1 MRADRLLSILL
12 LLQVHRR
19 VTARDL
25 AKRLEVSERTV
36 LRDMDA
42 LSGIGVPVIAER
54 GAGGG
59 WSLVEGYQ
67 TKLTGLSAAEI
78 QSLFLARPPRLM
90 ADLGLKHES
99 DAAMIKL
106 QASLPEVSRQ
116 HADFARERILVDSRG
131 WRDPAESVACL
142 PMLLEALWQERQ
154 VRFVYHKVLGEPGER
169 IAHPLGLVAKGS
181 TWYLIARAEPLQDD
195 PHTYRV
201 SRIREA
207 AILEQPAHR
216 LAGFDLPTYWEHS
229 ATEFREKLPRYY
241 ATFLAS
247 RGVMRWVRYRGW
259 RLEEEADAGEAV
271 RIRLRFDAE
280 EEAVQFAL
288 SFGGQVEAIDPPEL
302 RDKVLAGARATMA
315 LYGGRDRGASW

>member
-42 LSGIGVPVIAER
+42 LSGAGVPVTAER
-54 GAGGG
+54 GVGGG
-59 WSLVEGYQ
+59 WSLLEGYQ

-90 ADLGLKHES
+90 ADLGLQHEA

-106 QASLPEVSRQ
+106 QASLPAASRQ
-116 HADFARERILVDSRG
+116 HADFARQRILVDTRG

-142 PMLLEALWQERQ
+142 PVLLDALWRERQ
-154 VRFVYHKVLGEPGER
+154 VRFVYSPVLGEAGER
-169 IAHPLGLVAKGS
+169 NADPLGLVAKGS
-181 TWYLIARAEPLQDD
+181 TWYLVAKAESE

-201 SRIREA
+201 SRIRDVE
-207 AILEQPAHR
+207 ILERSAERP
-216 LAGFDLPTYWEHS
+216 AGFDMAEYWDRS
-229 ATEFREKLPRYY
+229 ATEFRDKLPRYY

-247 RGVMRWVRYRGW
+247 PAVMRWVRYRGW
-259 RLEEEADAGEAV
+259 RLEEETVEGESV
-271 RIRLRFDAE
+271 RVRLRFDAE
-280 EEAVQFAL
+280 EEALQFAL
-288 SFGGQVEAIDPPEL
+288 SFGGQIEAMDPPEL
-302 RDKVLAGARATMA
+302 RAKVVAAAQAILAR
-315 LYGGRDRGASW
+315 Y

>member
-42 LSGIGVPVIAER
+42 LSGAGVPVVGER

-90 ADLGLKHES
+90 ADLGLQHES

-106 QASLPEVSRQ
+106 QASLPAASRQ
-116 HADFARERILVDSRG
+116 HADFARQRILVDSRG

-142 PMLLEALWQERQ
+142 PVLLDALWRERQ
-154 VRFVYHKVLGEPGER
+154 VRFIYSRVLGDPGER
-169 IAHPLGLVAKGS
+169 IADPLGLVAKGS
-181 TWYLIARAEPLQDD
+181 TWYLVARVEEEAR
-195 PHTYRV
+195 TYRV
-201 SRIREA
+201 SRMREA
-207 AILEQPAHR
+207 AILDRPTRH
-216 LAGFDLPTYWEHS
+216 LAGFDLATYWERS
-229 ATEFREKLPRYY
+229 AAEFRDKLPRYY

-247 RGVMRWVRYRGW
+247 RDAMQWVRYRGW
-259 RLEEEADAGEAV
+259 RLEEETAEGESV
-271 RIRLRFDAE
+271 RVRLRFDAE
-280 EEAVQFAL
+280 EEAIQFAL
-288 SFGGQVEAIDPPEL
+288 SLGSQIEAIEPPEL
-302 RDKVLAGARATMA
+302 RAKTQAAGQAIVAMYTTPT
-315 LYGGRDRGASW
+315 SPH